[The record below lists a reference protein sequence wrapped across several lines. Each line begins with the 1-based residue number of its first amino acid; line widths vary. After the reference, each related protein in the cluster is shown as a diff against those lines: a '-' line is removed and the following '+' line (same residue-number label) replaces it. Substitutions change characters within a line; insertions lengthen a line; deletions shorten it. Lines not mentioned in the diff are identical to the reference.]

1 MISIGNIFSI
11 LMLFYS
17 MNIYLKVNANY
28 TISIKDFISEN
39 NSIFIV
45 AYIDRDEINLIN
57 R

>member
-1 MISIGNIFSI
+1 
-11 LMLFYS
+11 MLFYS
-17 MNIYLKVNANY
+17 MNKYLKVNANY

-45 AYIDRDEINLIN
+45 AYIDRDEVKLIN